1 MAMLLELNQVG
12 KREDLSDLIAIA
24 DMKETPFTTMV
35 PKSGAAT
42 NTHFEW
48 QMDNYLTPN
57 MGGVLDGIDATAAN
71 WENEVANRARV
82 GAYVQKMWRVP
93 AVSDFAEN
101 VSDVAGVGKEEEM
114 ANCVA
119 KAIEELKRDIEA
131 TTCSDQPMQ
140 LQTGSVPYLSRGLGL
155 WINNATVTIAG
166 ATTGA
171 STTANDTVL
180 PIPTLYIAPTASILQ
195 GVSSSPLTEAQV
207 QTLFASVFA
216 QTGRQGEFAGLI
228 SANLKMAFTSFSL
241 FQPQSSTVLPVR
253 RIAAD
258 EGEIKASID
267 VYHGD
272 FGRVTLHPTL
282 FNGYPAN
289 YPIGTPDLYRGYFLD
304 MDKLALRFNRR
315 PRFVP
320 LPDLGGGPRGIV
332 DAIFGLQVNNPL
344 GHVKITF

>member
-48 QMDNYLTPN
+48 QLDNYLTPN

-140 LQTGSVPYLSRGLGL
+140 LQTGTVPYLSRGLGV
-155 WINNATVTIAG
+155 WIQAT
-166 ATTGA
+166 
-171 STTANDTVL
+171 SDTVL
-180 PIPTLYIAPTASILQ
+180 PIPAAYLTPTASILT
-195 GVSSSPLTEAQV
+195 GVNTGTLTEAQV
-207 QTLFASVFA
+207 QTLFLSVFN
-216 QTGRQGEFAGLI
+216 QTGRQGEFVGLV

-241 FQPQSSTVLPVR
+241 FQPQSTTSMPVR
-253 RIAAD
+253 RIASE
-258 EGEIKASID
+258 EGEIRASID

-289 YPIGTPDLYRGYFLD
+289 YPIGAPDIWRGYFLD

-344 GHVKITF
+344 GHAKITS